1 MGWIANLKKTPAF
14 GAVEDISVTGGETKT
29 VVNGSAPTIRVT
41 NGIGENKV
49 QFGPLPASAVGSMKT
64 AVLIASSGGGVIV
77 GPYPAGAD
85 ATNMKNAMLRNVGEA
100 GQWVWDGSKWNS
112 IESMSSGIFDTSTD
126 F

>member
-29 VVNGSAPTIRVT
+29 VVNNTAPTIRVT
-41 NGIGENKV
+41 QGSGANKV
-49 QFGPLPASAVGSMKT
+49 QFGPLPASAVGAMKT
-64 AVLIASSGGGVIV
+64 AILIAVTGDEVVV

-85 ATNMKNAMLRNVGEA
+85 ATNMKNAELSIVGESA
-100 GQWVWDGSKWNS
+100 QWVWDGSKWNS
-112 IESMSSGIFDTSTD
+112 IESMSSGIFGTGTD

>member
-41 NGIGENKV
+41 NGTGENKV

-64 AVLIASSGGGVIV
+64 AVLIASSGGGVTV